1 VKIRDERG
9 KVYEIPEEE
18 KLQDVIRWGKWYRKG
33 KHRFALKRDG
43 KRVYLFWNG
52 LLKIFEMVL
61 DTYHEED
68 RGTTTSPITGKITSI
83 RVRVGD
89 RVERGQ
95 PILTIESMKMETVIE
110 APHGG
115 IVKKLYHSEGDLVNQ
130 GEILFEIEEE

>member
-1 VKIRDERG
+1 MKIRDERG
-9 KVYEIPEEE
+9 KVYEIPEGG
-18 KLQDVIRWGKWYRKG
+18 KSGDIISWGKWYRKG

-61 DTYHEED
+61 DTSAEED
-68 RGTTTSPITGKITSI
+68 RGTTTSPITGKITSV

-89 RVERGQ
+89 RVEKGH

-110 APHGG
+110 AAFEGV
-115 IVKKLYHSEGDLVNQ
+115 VKKIDHREGDLVNQ